1 MKRRIFKVARNEPL
15 LHFLIFGTLI
25 FCLDVILNVDRKDPK
40 NIIVDDA
47 RVNELMQIFQ
57 EGQGREPTTEEVE
70 RMMVQ
75 WTQNEIFYREGL
87 SMGLDAGDEMIR
99 SRLILKMRNVLFN
112 NTLVEPPNENELQEY
127 FELNR
132 GAYDTPERF
141 DFEQVFLMGVRDDK
155 SAKNAKS
162 LNEEII
168 KEKYGSSLR
177 TYARRPRSNI
187 SALFGTAQTQTL
199 VSTPLNQWVSIK
211 SDMGW
216 HLARITQRYPKEPAI
231 LEEARAAV
239 TRDWQ
244 KLSNDY
250 QLAQATQK
258 LAKKYQLH
266 LELSDALENKLNL
279 SASQDVNKVINPV
292 RQATEKSVTKN
303 IINVGQP

>member
-25 FCLDVILNVDRKDPK
+25 FCLDVILTVDRKDPK